1 MNAYKLY
8 NLEQSD
14 KKSVGGGNSKDG
26 DHDKKTMAEVEE
38 MIDGDEITSTPREEI
53 KTQQL
58 NVVQGDKK
66 GSVFASVQGGEST
79 QNQEPANIQ
88 SEEDNM

>member
-14 KKSVGGGNSKDG
+14 KKSVGGGNNKDG
-26 DHDKKTMAEVEE
+26 NHDKKTMAEAEE

-53 KTQQL
+53 K
-58 NVVQGDKK
+58 
-66 GSVFASVQGGEST
+66 S
-79 QNQEPANIQ
+79 
-88 SEEDNM
+88 

>member
-14 KKSVGGGNSKDG
+14 RKSAGKVNNNEGN
-26 DHDKKTMAEVEE
+26 HDKKSMQEAEE
-38 MIDGDEITSTPREEI
+38 MIDSDEITSTPREEI
-53 KTQQL
+53 KAQQL
-58 NVVQGDKK
+58 NAVSGKQT
-66 GSVFASVQGGEST
+66 SVFEQVQGGEST
-79 QNQEPANIQ
+79 PSQDSATNVQ

>member
-14 KKSVGGGNSKDG
+14 KKSVGGGNNKDG
-26 DHDKKTMAEVEE
+26 NHDKKTMAEAEE

-53 KTQQL
+53 KSQQL

-66 GSVFASVQGGEST
+66 GSVFASVQGVEST